1 MSWEIIDFLF
11 FLAILT
17 QYYIKTY
24 LKISVINSCKVQV
37 SAYWSKC
44 SYLHSYQEMSCTVN
58 SIQTRSFKCKYP
70 VIKYHDLICC
80 TIAVYD
86 HVFFF
91 FFLIYLHKIY
101 FHKFYR
107 HVSSHHVLSHAC
119 CLFLYFKLKKKF
131 GYFFFFIN
139 SVNFAIWPSD
149 TFLST

>member
-70 VIKYHDLICC
+70 VIKYHDLICR

-91 FFLIYLHKIY
+91 LKFIYIRY
-101 FHKFYR
+101 ISINFYR

>member
-91 FFLIYLHKIY
+91 FFFLFIYIRYISINFIDTWVLTTC
-101 FHKFYR
+101 FHTHAACFYTLNWKKSLGIF
-107 HVSSHHVLSHAC
+107 SSL
-119 CLFLYFKLKKKF
+119 
-131 GYFFFFIN
+131 
-139 SVNFAIWPSD
+139 
-149 TFLST
+149 

>member
-91 FFLIYLHKIY
+91 FFFIYLHKIY